1 MIQTIVLSYLLLI
14 TANIAAATPPAP
26 IPIASPPA
34 QTKAPAKQ
42 QAPAKP
48 ASQLNTNI
56 YEKES
61 NLEVF
66 SAVVNVV
73 REVQG
78 EFQVFFQGRQGFYSL
93 KDEAQQHKLV
103 KSIEQKK
110 AVSVEVDT
118 DSRQILSV
126 EFKE

>member
-1 MIQTIVLSYLLLI
+1 MIQKIVSICLLII
-14 TANIAAATPPAP
+14 TANIAAASSPAP
-26 IPIASPPA
+26 TPIVSPSA

-61 NLEVF
+61 TLEVF
-66 SAVVNVV
+66 SAVANVV

-110 AVSVEVDT
+110 AVSVEVDK